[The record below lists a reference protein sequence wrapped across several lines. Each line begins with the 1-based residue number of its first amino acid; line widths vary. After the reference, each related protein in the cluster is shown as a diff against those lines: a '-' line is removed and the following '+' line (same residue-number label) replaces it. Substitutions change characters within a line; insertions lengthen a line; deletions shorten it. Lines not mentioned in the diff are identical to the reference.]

1 MLDDLNGKNDPCQF
15 GCLRGLSTTFCL
27 LDMLYTWLSYLDTQN
42 NYIRVCFLD
51 FSKAF
56 DRIGYNVLINKLI
69 DLGVRRSLIPWIINF
84 LTDRRQRVKI
94 CRSISN
100 WLPVTA
106 GVPQGTKLGPIL
118 FLVMVNNLKPSTP
131 DTRMW
136 KFVDDS
142 TVSEHLT
149 GNIASAI
156 QSTLN
161 HIESWCSD
169 NWMILNPKK
178 CKELRICFL
187 KRSVELQP
195 LEISG
200 CELEIV
206 QSHKALGLTIQNNLK
221 WDEHI
226 RSIIAKA
233 SKRFHILRI
242 LRRSCIPPLDLIKI
256 YIALIRSI
264 LEYSCEVWNN
274 SITQY
279 QNEELERVQ
288 KRVMGIIFPGRTYD
302 EALIIANCER
312 LELRRKK
319 ICINTLRKIIT
330 QGPLKEN
337 LLQTRETV
345 HHYNIRNSKDISLY
359 KCRTQRFNQ

>member
-1 MLDDLNGKNDPCQF
+1 MLNDLNGKIDPCQF
-15 GCLRGLSTTFCL
+15 ECLKGLLTTFCL
-27 LDMLYTWLSYLDTQN
+27 LDMLHTWLSHLDTQN
-42 NYIRVCFLD
+42 KYIRVCFLE
-51 FSKAF
+51 FSKIF
-56 DRIGYNVLINKLI
+56 NRIGFNILINNLI
-69 DLGVRRSLIPWIINF
+69 DLGIIRSLIAWIINF

-100 WLPVTA
+100 WLPVNA

-118 FLVMVNNLKPSTP
+118 FLVMVNNLKTSTP

-136 KFVDDS
+136 KFFDDS

-156 QSTLN
+156 QPILN

-169 NWMILNPKK
+169 TWMILNPKK

-195 LEISG
+195 LEFSG
-200 CELEIV
+200 RELEIV

-233 SKRFHILRI
+233 SKRFNKLRI
-242 LRRSCIPPLDLIKI
+242 LSRSGIPPLDLIRI
-256 YIALIRSI
+256 
-264 LEYSCEVWNN
+264 
-274 SITQY
+274 
-279 QNEELERVQ
+279 
-288 KRVMGIIFPGRTYD
+288 
-302 EALIIANCER
+302 
-312 LELRRKK
+312 
-319 ICINTLRKIIT
+319 
-330 QGPLKEN
+330 
-337 LLQTRETV
+337 
-345 HHYNIRNSKDISLY
+345 
-359 KCRTQRFNQ
+359 

>member
-1 MLDDLNGKNDPCQF
+1 MS
-15 GCLRGLSTTFCL
+15 ST
-27 LDMLYTWLSYLDTQN
+27 
-42 NYIRVCFLD
+42 R
-51 FSKAF
+51 
-56 DRIGYNVLINKLI
+56 
-69 DLGVRRSLIPWIINF
+69 
-84 LTDRRQRVKI
+84 
-94 CRSISN
+94 
-100 WLPVTA
+100 
-106 GVPQGTKLGPIL
+106 
-118 FLVMVNNLKPSTP
+118 

-149 GNIASAI
+149 ENIASAI
-156 QSTLN
+156 QPTLN

-169 NWMILNPKK
+169 NWMILNPNK

-200 CELEIV
+200 RELEIV

-242 LRRSCIPPLDLIKI
+242 LRRSGIPPLDLIKI
-256 YIALIRSI
+256 YIVLIHSI
-264 LEYSCEVWNN
+264 LEYSCEVWSN

-279 QNEELERVQ
+279 QTEELERVQ
-288 KRVMGIIFPGRTYD
+288 KRAMCIMFLDRTYD
-302 EALIIANCER
+302 EALVIANCER
-312 LELRRKK
+312 LHIRREK

-330 QGPLKEN
+330 QGPLKEHV
-337 LLQTRETV
+337 LQTRETA
-345 HHYNIRNSKDISLY
+345 HHYNIRNLQDISLY
-359 KCRTQRFNQ
+359 KCRTERFKNSFFPSTIAEINK